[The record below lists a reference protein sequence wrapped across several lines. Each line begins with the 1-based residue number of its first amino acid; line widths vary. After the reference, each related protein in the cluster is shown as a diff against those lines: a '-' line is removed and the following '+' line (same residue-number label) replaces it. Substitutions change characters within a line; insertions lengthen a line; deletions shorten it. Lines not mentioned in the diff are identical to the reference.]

1 MLRLIQVG
9 NSLPFSYPVDPN
21 SEFQPGMIAQLN
33 VMGNNVVCGV
43 SDGTVPIGIIDD
55 VKTNSFTA
63 PSVDEIVIAGPIA
76 GIVGPSGALVT
87 PNDVK
92 IELENPN
99 VMASSFTSDPVDVEL
114 IPRNGVI
121 VFMAGTLLNFDADGD
136 GIPDSIR
143 TRVNYTYQVP
153 NVPGDDST
161 QGSGRVTVWFQRIIF
176 QTDQFE
182 TNQRYPVNANL
193 FVSEEGKLTTR
204 QPTPDHPGIAV
215 VTGTPT
221 SVFDSLEAI
230 FL

>member
-99 VMASSFTSDPVDVEL
+99 VMASSFT
-114 IPRNGVI
+114 
-121 VFMAGTLLNFDADGD
+121 F
-136 GIPDSIR
+136 
-143 TRVNYTYQVP
+143 
-153 NVPGDDST
+153 
-161 QGSGRVTVWFQRIIF
+161 
-176 QTDQFE
+176 
-182 TNQRYPVNANL
+182 
-193 FVSEEGKLTTR
+193 
-204 QPTPDHPGIAV
+204 
-215 VTGTPT
+215 
-221 SVFDSLEAI
+221 
-230 FL
+230 